1 MITRR
6 LVSMLFGSLALAGAV
21 FADELVVIAHPVSGV
36 VALER
41 TQVVHLFLGRT
52 RALPFGERATIYE
65 VDAYR
70 APFYRQLVR
79 QEIAEVDAYWARLR
93 FSGRTQ
99 PPQLLEDGA
108 AAVDRVATEPHALA
122 AVASADIDERVRV
135 VFRLPLP

>member
-21 FADELVVIAHPVSGV
+21 FADELVVIAHPASGV

-79 QEIAEVDAYWARLR
+79 QEIAEVTGCSSRSEYSSRRERWFGSNNSYNRL
-93 FSGRTQ
+93 
-99 PPQLLEDGA
+99 
-108 AAVDRVATEPHALA
+108 V
-122 AVASADIDERVRV
+122 I
-135 VFRLPLP
+135 